1 MVFTSAGHRP
11 GRRKTGLQVAGR
23 AGQQGDRKNE
33 ESEDEREEMACK
45 NSKKQQPTYNHR
57 RPPLIATKTRRNNS
71 NFAEKRVKTERNE
84 LHRSGMI
91 LAWI

>member
-23 AGQQGDRKNE
+23 AGQQGERRNE

-57 RPPLIATKTRRNNS
+57 RPPLIATKTRRKNS
-71 NFAEKRVKTERNE
+71 NFAGKTRENQRGTNC
-84 LHRSGMI
+84 I
-91 LAWI
+91 DLA

>member
-23 AGQQGDRKNE
+23 AGQQG
-33 ESEDEREEMACK
+33 EMTCK

-57 RPPLIATKTRRNNS
+57 RPPLIATKTRRKNS
-71 NFAEKRVKTERNE
+71 NFAGKRRKPAVTGEEEGRN
-84 LHRSGMI
+84 RK
-91 LAWI
+91 